1 MAAEIRTTATTGNTV
16 VRAAPGMVYGYR
28 FQNTAAQTDNV
39 VVIYDNTTA
48 TGTKIL
54 NRLTFATAGAAG
66 SDTGLI
72 LFPQPVRFSVGVSVG
87 VTGTSPNMVGMLLV
101 D

>member
-1 MAAEIRTTATTGNTV
+1 MAAEIRTIATTGNTV
-16 VRAAPGMVYGYR
+16 VRAGAGMVYGYR

-39 VVIYDNTTA
+39 VVVYDNTTA

-66 SDTGLI
+66 SDTGLVT
-72 LFPQPVRFSVGVSVG
+72 FPQPIRFTTGISVGI
-87 VTGTSPNMVGMLLV
+87 TGTSPNMVGMVLV

>member
-1 MAAEIRTTATTGNTV
+1 MAVEIRTIATTGNTV
-16 VRAAPGMVYGYR
+16 VRAAPGRVYGYR

-39 VVIYDNTTA
+39 LVIYDNTTA
-48 TGTKIL
+48 AGTKIL

-66 SDTGLI
+66 ADTGLV
-72 LFPQPVRFSVGVSVG
+72 LFAQPVQFTVGVSVG
-87 VTGTSPNMVGMLLV
+87 ITGTTPNMVGQILV